1 MSRPKNKDQLLNV
14 ITLPFATERLQL
26 RSFTPAD
33 LDAYATYHRLPEVYR
48 YLYAPTPNDVQLTDL
63 LTEAVASRFSKDGDV
78 FYCAVTLKDS
88 GDLIGEVLL
97 KLANRAALQGEIGYI
112 FNPAYAGKGYA
123 IEAVRSVLERGFSQV
138 GFHRIFA
145 RLDAANR
152 GSIGVVERLGM
163 RKEAHLRQND
173 RFNGEWG
180 DELIYAMLNEEWN
193 QALAQDNL

>member
-1 MSRPKNKDQLLNV
+1 MPLM
-14 ITLPFATERLQL
+14 TLPFTTERLQL
-26 RSFTPAD
+26 RRFTPAD
-33 LDAYATYHRLPEVYR
+33 FDAYAAYHRLPEVYR
-48 YLYAPTPNDVQLTDL
+48 YLYAPTPDEGQLATL
-63 LTEAVASRFSKDGDV
+63 LSQAVTSRFTEDGDV

-123 IEAVRSVLERGFSQV
+123 AEAVGSVLDRGFAEM

-180 DELIYAMLNEEWN
+180 DELIFALLKEEWHPTT
-193 QALAQDNL
+193 QQDRL